1 MRRRYFIAGAVSA
14 AALASPAAAQLN
26 PARRG
31 RAGLFEFDQSPPIVD
46 FRGFL
51 RDPLQLASAEI
62 LVVGERKHQFVRVR
76 STEGHEGVI
85 KANSRMEEVTSLF
98 HQIAV
103 PAFMGRDLRDLG
115 AIIADVYRAQYKFAG
130 LAFWTAIGHLELAV
144 WDMLGK
150 AANRRCVEFMG
161 SVLRAEI
168 PIYVSSLDRR
178 STPEQEIEAIR
189 KAVAET
195 GATGCKIK
203 AGGRM
208 SRNVDAYPGRTA
220 ALIPA
225 VRKAFGDDF
234 TIYVDA
240 NGSYDAPAAIELCR
254 MLEDNGV
261 AMLEEPCPHEDVEM
275 TAQVVKRTKL
285 KIAGGEQDGSMER
298 WRWYIENRALDVLQP
313 DFMYNGGMLRT
324 LHVQRM
330 AARAGVPVA
339 PHYPR
344 NGIETVELLHFA
356 AQASNLYGLQE
367 YRMNPRILDFGH
379 SPVIAPKN
387 GKLTLPHGPGFGAEY
402 DPDMWKT
409 AVRL

>member
-1 MRRRYFIAGAVSA
+1 MIRRNFLVGAAMAAG
-14 AALASPAAAQLN
+14 LTLPGIAQLV

-31 RAGLFEFDQSPPIVD
+31 KDGLFRFANEPALVD
-46 FRGFL
+46 FRQSV
-51 RDPLQLASAEI
+51 RDPIALASAEI

-76 STEGHEGVI
+76 STDGHEGVI

-103 PAFMGRDLRDLG
+103 PAFAGRDLRDLQSILTD
-115 AIIADVYRAQYKFAG
+115 AYRANYKFAG
-130 LAFWTAIGHLELAV
+130 LAFWTAIGHLELAM

-150 AANRRCVEFMG
+150 AAGKRCVDLMG
-161 SVLRAEI
+161 PVLRTEI
-168 PIYVSSLDRR
+168 PIYVSSLDRK
-178 STPEQEIEAIR
+178 STPEEEVEAIR

-195 GATGCKIK
+195 GATGCKVK
-203 AGGRM
+203 AGGRL
-208 SRNVDAYPGRTA
+208 SRNADAYPGRTE
-220 ALIPA
+220 ALVPA

-234 TIYVDA
+234 IIYVDA
-240 NGSYDAPAAIELCR
+240 NGSYDAAAAIELCR

-275 TAQVVKRTKL
+275 TAQVVKRTRL

-298 WRWYIENRALDVLQP
+298 WRWYIENDALDVLQP

-324 LHVQRM
+324 LYVQRM
-330 AARAGVPVA
+330 AAKAGVPVA

-367 YRMNPRILDFGH
+367 YRMKPRVLDFDH
-379 SPVIAPKN
+379 SPAIAPRN
-387 GKLTLPHGPGFGAEY
+387 GRLTLPEGPGFGASF
-402 DPDMWKT
+402 DPGLWKS
-409 AVRL
+409 AIRL

>member
-1 MRRRYFIAGAVSA
+1 MERRAFMALML
-14 AALASPAAAQLN
+14 ALAGSPALAQLG
-26 PARRG
+26 PTRRNKQ
-31 RAGLFEFDQSPPIVD
+31 GLFTFADEPPLVD
-46 FRGFL
+46 FRAMVKQPV
-51 RDPLQLASAEI
+51 RLAKAEI
-62 LVVGERKHQFVRVR
+62 LVVGERKHEFVRVT
-76 STEGHEGVI
+76 STDGAEGVV
-85 KANSRMEEVTSLF
+85 KANSRMAEVTSMF

-103 PAFMGRDLRDLG
+103 PAFSNVDLRDLNL
-115 AIIADVYRAQYKFAG
+115 IIPQVYRAQYKFAG

-150 AANRRCVEFMG
+150 VANRRCVDFMG
-161 SVLRAEI
+161 PVLRDEF
-168 PIYVSSLDRR
+168 PIYVSSLDRKT
-178 STPEQEIEAIR
+178 TPEQEIEAIR

-208 SRNVDAYPGRTA
+208 SRNEDPYPGRTN

-234 TIYVDA
+234 IIYVDA

-275 TAQVVKRTKL
+275 TKQVTKRTKL

-298 WRWYIENRALDVLQP
+298 WRWYIENGALDVLQP

-324 LHVQRM
+324 LYVQRM
-330 AARAGVPVA
+330 AAKAGVPIA

-367 YRMNPRILDFGH
+367 YRMKPRVLDFGH
-379 SPVIAPKN
+379 SPVITPKN
-387 GKLTLPHGPGFGAEY
+387 GKLRLPEGPGFGAQY
-402 DPDMWKT
+402 DPELWEK
-409 AVRL
+409 AVRM